1 MLDVQRLIYLY
12 GLIVVL
18 RIVVTMVG
26 SPNVTSCILDM
37 LGMHTFICLDTN
49 FALFLN
55 KARMFVD
62 SMESLSM

>member
-1 MLDVQRLIYLY
+1 MLDVQRLIYMY
-12 GLIVVL
+12 GLIVVP
-18 RIVVTMVG
+18 RIVITMVG
-26 SPNVTSCILDM
+26 SPNVSSYTLNIL
-37 LGMHTFICLDTN
+37 GVHTFICLDTN